1 MEKKPNLALLD
12 GATAPT
18 APAANVFRPAENV
31 EIADFVRASL
41 DPVRMRDVAEK
52 SGAKV
57 VSSWIQLARS
67 GTWKGHAMGEF
78 DFDAD
83 VYAQISKNFAK
94 SKNRMVP
101 LDFEHAS
108 EERDGGVYQKGA
120 PAQGWIKELRF
131 SDDMLE
137 GRVEWVENQP
147 GLGYVRDGAY
157 KFISPA
163 VVFESIDRQTGKGI
177 GAELVSA
184 ALTNRPFL
192 DGMRAVAAKH
202 NAKGTTAMATAIE
215 KDSKT
220 PAEMAAFIEKDAV
233 DPTKAVTNAAL
244 IEKDPKEPTTAVT
257 NGDVAT
263 AHCHTAKDSDGLTE
277 EQKAEAIAKA
287 KARSAS
293 ATDLR
298 SSTLAAKMSASY
310 TRIIESLCH
319 EICEEYGWGCYLVEV
334 YDDKAI
340 FENDG
345 GRLWSV
351 DYTFDGSE
359 AELTGAATEVQRTY
373 EPVSKTVTTKA
384 SSYAA
389 SGARH
394 MPKFE
399 KDIRTALGLHETATD
414 DQVLATVTARDAEH
428 SAMKALLGDVKNPE
442 KQVRKLTALSAI
454 PEQLGLAAD
463 VDVSEIPKR
472 IVTLTT
478 KASERDEFETENK
491 ALKAKVDEVEKR
503 EADAEVDF
511 VIRCGHA
518 YKTPVDAS
526 ARNAL
531 AAYRLSNPAGF
542 ATDYKAALD
551 GLKKG
556 DAPHL
561 MSRVT
566 APGGTLAMPTPEE
579 MTRTSDG
586 EGPKGND
593 AFEAA
598 VDAEIAEATKN
609 GKTLL
614 RHDAMTAVH
623 RRFANA
629 R

>member
-1 MEKKPNLALLD
+1 MKKPIESLSEALVLD
-12 GATAPT
+12 GLVV
-18 APAANVFRPAENV
+18 NVFRPAENV
-31 EIADFVRASL
+31 EIADFVRANL
-41 DPVRMRDVAEK
+41 DPVRMRDAAEK
-52 SGAKV
+52 SGAKA
-57 VSSWIQLARS
+57 VSSWIQLART

-78 DFDAD
+78 DFDAE

-120 PAQGWIKELRF
+120 PAQGWIKELRY

-215 KDSKT
+215 KDAKT
-220 PAEMAAFIEKDAV
+220 PAEMAALIEKDAA

-257 NGDVAT
+257 SSVSCVT
-263 AHCHTAKDSDGLTE
+263 SKDSDGLTP

-373 EPVSKTVTTKA
+373 EPVSKTTKA
-384 SSYAA
+384 TNA
-389 SGARH
+389 GVKH

-399 KDIRTALGLHETATD
+399 KDIRSALGLAETATD

-428 SAMKALLGDVKNPE
+428 SAMKALLGDAKNPE

-472 IVTLTT
+472 IVALST
-478 KASERDEFETENK
+478 KASERDAFETENK

-561 MSRVT
+561 MSKVT
-566 APGGTLAMPTPEE
+566 VAGGNLGLPTPAE
-579 MTRTSDG
+579 MTRVD
-586 EGPKGND
+586 EEPAQGND
-593 AFEAA
+593 AYEAA
-598 VDAEIAEATKN
+598 VNEEIEEAAKK
-609 GKTLL
+609 GKVLL
-614 RHDAMTAVH
+614 RHEAMTAVH
-623 RRFANA
+623 QRFANA
-629 R
+629 RG